1 MLILLTQTIMKSVN
15 HAHFKEVLMIDKSI
29 FNTEKQD
36 YEKTPLFFGEE
47 AGLFDTVNKQYP
59 DIWEIYKTIKS
70 LDWDE
75 NEFNYSSCV
84 NDFKSCDKSTYD
96 MMIKTLAWQW
106 EADSFVSRISPLV
119 GCVVSSSE
127 LWAAWQRLS
136 DQEVVHAATYSE
148 IVRNSFEDPTEILD
162 EILRVEE
169 SLGRLET
176 VSRVMS
182 RAYKT
187 AHKYALGEIKEVT
200 QEVYNDIFMFVI
212 GILCLERIQFMSSFA
227 VTFAICDTGLFQPIG
242 KAVQKIAQD
251 EFETHVALDK
261 AVFKHEMKTERGKI
275 AFEQC
280 KDEIQELIEE
290 IIQSEEEW
298 VDYLFSEGRELIGL
312 NASILKEWTKYC
324 AKDVVNFTGVSCQYK
339 LPTNNPLKF
348 MENWLN
354 IGKSQGSPQE
364 EDIAQYK
371 VNIMRRD
378 DDGVEFDIDF

>member
-1 MLILLTQTIMKSVN
+1 
-15 HAHFKEVLMIDKSI
+15 MIDKNI
-29 FNTEKQD
+29 FNTEKTD
-36 YEKTPLFFGEE
+36 YESPSLFFGEE
-47 AGLFDTVNKQYP
+47 AGLFDTVNKKYP
-59 DIWEIYKTIKS
+59 EIWEIYKTIKS

-84 NDFKSCDKSTYD
+84 NDFKTCDRSTYD

-148 IVRNSFEDPTEILD
+148 IVRNSFDDPSDILD

-169 SLGRLET
+169 SLDRLET

-200 QEVYNDIFMFVI
+200 QDVYNDIFMFVM

-261 AVFKHEMKTERGKI
+261 EVLKNELNTERGKI
-275 AFEQC
+275 AFDQC
-280 KDEIQELIEE
+280 KEE
-290 IIQSEEEW
+290 IEDLINEIIGSEQQW

-312 NASILKEWTKYC
+312 NENILKEWTKYC
-324 AKDVVNFTGVSCQYK
+324 ARDVVTFLGVDCNYK
-339 LPTNNPLKF
+339 LPAKNPLKF
-348 MENWLN
+348 MENWLD

>member
-1 MLILLTQTIMKSVN
+1 MKVDDN
-15 HAHFKEVLMIDKSI
+15 I
-29 FNTEKQD
+29 FNANKAD
-36 YEKTPLFFGEE
+36 YENSPLFFGEKS
-47 AGLFDTVNKQYP
+47 GLFDTVNKRYP
-59 DIWEIYKTIKS
+59 EIWDIYKTIKS

-84 NDFKSCDKSTYD
+84 NDFKTCDRSTYD

-136 DQEVVHAATYSE
+136 DQEAVHAATYSE
-148 IVRNSFEDPTEILD
+148 IVRNSFEDPSVILD

-169 SLGRLET
+169 SLSRLET
-176 VSRVMS
+176 VSRVMG

-187 AHKYALGEIKEVT
+187 AHKYALGEVDVT
-200 QEVYNDIFMFVI
+200 QEVYNDIFMFVV

-227 VTFAICDTGLFQPIG
+227 VTFAICDTGMFQPIG

-251 EFETHVALDK
+251 ELETHVALDK
-261 AVFKHEMKTERGKI
+261 EVLKVELSTERGKI
-275 AFEQC
+275 AYEQC
-280 KDEIQELIEE
+280 KEEIEELI
-290 IIQSEEEW
+290 SEVIDSEMQW
-298 VDYLFSEGRELIGL
+298 IDYLFSEGRELIGL
-312 NASILKEWTKYC
+312 NASILKEWSKFC
-324 AKDVVNFTGVSCQYK
+324 ARDVVKFLKVDVNYK
-339 LPTNNPLKF
+339 FPATNPLKF

-378 DDGVEFDIDF
+378 DDGVEFDTDF

>member
-1 MLILLTQTIMKSVN
+1 
-15 HAHFKEVLMIDKSI
+15 MIDKNI
-29 FNTEKQD
+29 FNTEKTD
-36 YEKTPLFFGEE
+36 YDHPSLFFGEQ

-59 DIWEIYKTIKS
+59 EIWEIYKTIKS

-84 NDFKSCDKSTYD
+84 NDFKTCDKSTYD

-106 EADSFVSRISPLV
+106 EADSFASRISPLV
-119 GCVVSSSE
+119 GCVISSSE

-136 DQEVVHAATYSE
+136 DQEVVHSATYSE
-148 IVRNSFEDPTEILD
+148 IVRSSFDDPREILD
-162 EILRVEE
+162 QILEVEQ
-169 SLGRLET
+169 SLDRLET
-176 VSRVMS
+176 VSKVMS

-187 AHKYALGEIKEVT
+187 AHRYALGEVEVT
-200 QEVYNDIFMFVI
+200 QEAYNDIFMFAVAM
-212 GILCLERIQFMSSFA
+212 LCLERIQFMSSFA

-261 AVFKHEMKTERGKI
+261 AVIKSEMKTQRGKI
-275 AFEQC
+275 AFNQC
-280 KDEIQELIEE
+280 KTEIEALVNE
-290 IIQSEEEW
+290 IIGSEEQW

-312 NASILKEWTKYC
+312 NDSILKEWSRYC
-324 AKDVVNFTGVSCQYK
+324 ARDVVTFLGIECEYK
-339 LPTNNPLKF
+339 LPSSNPLKF

-378 DDGVEFDIDF
+378 DDGVEFDTDF